1 MSKTWLGK
9 LEIIIIKIMEINN
22 QEKIEQMKRVEE
34 SIKFYLDYHKVPEP
48 ARTMIIGNLLQ
59 VFKTE
64 LKNTYK
70 IE

>member
-1 MSKTWLGK
+1 
-9 LEIIIIKIMEINN
+9 MEINN